1 MVNLDF
7 NEKKKRLVDSLT
19 SNDLLKDKRLY
30 KAFLEIPLEEFIPK
44 NYQDSLKI
52 YEDIPNL
59 FYYHDPSNY
68 RTISAP
74 HMITIMLQGLSLE
87 KDDDLLILGAKS
99 GYIAALAHRLAP
111 QGEII
116 ILEANSEIAELTEKN
131 LKKLDLHENISVI
144 VKNPLEG
151 MPDLTPWQKI
161 LVTGAIKQNRI
172 TPLLRQLDIDEGVL
186 YAPIGEGLVQT
197 YTQILRIEDNFYG
210 KKQLQVRFTPL
221 MTQVEIDE
229 LELITD
235 IDQYEEVDV
244 EINPTKVE
252 KTLEKINIKYE
263 TSVFDEISFGE
274 KGEEKPIAIKER
286 DEAIEFFKQLK
297 KCAIKFK
304 REDDVNSC
312 FENVE
317 EMDAVIESLKNFKK
331 ELGLKVK
338 KTQNLINQIRSY
350 NIVRKKLESISI
362 SDSEIIDKQAEIINK
377 QMEQV
382 NQLEEII
389 ESEIKRLK
397 KLE

>member
-1 MVNLDF
+1 MVNLNF

-87 KDDDLLILGAKS
+87 KNDDLLILGAKS

-116 ILEANSEIAELTEKN
+116 ILEANSEIVELTEKN
-131 LKKLDLHENISVI
+131 LKKLELDENISVI

-172 TPLLRQLDIDEGVL
+172 TPLLRQLDKDEGVL

-229 LELITD
+229 LKLITD

-244 EINPTKVE
+244 EINPKKVE
-252 KTLEKINIKYE
+252 KALEKINIKYE

-274 KGEEKPIAIKER
+274 KGEEKPVAIKER
-286 DEAIEFFKQLK
+286 DEAIEFFKELK
-297 KCAIKFK
+297 SCAIKFK
-304 REDDVNSC
+304 REDNVNIC

-350 NIVRKKLESISI
+350 NIVRKKLESSSI

-389 ESEIKRLK
+389 DSEIERLKRL
-397 KLE
+397 E

>member
-131 LKKLDLHENISVI
+131 LKKLDLRENISVI

-172 TPLLRQLDIDEGVL
+172 TPLLRQLDKDEGVL

-244 EINPTKVE
+244 EINPKKVE

-274 KGEEKPIAIKER
+274 KGEEKPVAIKER

-317 EMDAVIESLKNFKK
+317 EMDAIIESLKNFKK

-350 NIVRKKLESISI
+350 NIVRKQLESSSI
-362 SDSEIIDKQAEIINK
+362 SDSEIIEKKAEIINK

-382 NQLEEII
+382 NQLEDII
-389 ESEIKRLK
+389 DSEIERLK

>member
-1 MVNLDF
+1 
-7 NEKKKRLVDSLT
+7 
-19 SNDLLKDKRLY
+19 
-30 KAFLEIPLEEFIPK
+30 
-44 NYQDSLKI
+44 
-52 YEDIPNL
+52 
-59 FYYHDPSNY
+59 
-68 RTISAP
+68 
-74 HMITIMLQGLSLE
+74 
-87 KDDDLLILGAKS
+87 
-99 GYIAALAHRLAP
+99 
-111 QGEII
+111 
-116 ILEANSEIAELTEKN
+116 
-131 LKKLDLHENISVI
+131 
-144 VKNPLEG
+144 
-151 MPDLTPWQKI
+151 
-161 LVTGAIKQNRI
+161 
-172 TPLLRQLDIDEGVL
+172 L

-244 EINPTKVE
+244 EINPSKVE
-252 KTLEKINIKYE
+252 KALEKINIKYE

-274 KGEEKPIAIKER
+274 KGEEKPVAIKER

>member
-1 MVNLDF
+1 MPSQDYNQ
-7 NEKKKRLVDSLT
+7 KKKRLVESLT

-30 KAFLEIPLEEFIPK
+30 KAFLEIPLEEFIPS
-44 NYQDSLKI
+44 NYRDPYKI

-59 FYYHDPSNY
+59 FYYHDPNNY

-99 GYIAALAHRLAP
+99 GYIAALAHKLAP

-116 ILEANSEIAELTEKN
+116 ILEANSEIANLTEEN
-131 LKKLDLHENISVI
+131 LKKLDLDKNISVT

-161 LVTGAIKQNRI
+161 LVTGAIKQSRI
-172 TPLLRQLDIDEGVL
+172 TPLLRQLDKNEGVL

-197 YTQILRIEDNFYG
+197 YTQILRVEDNFYG

-235 IDQYEEVDV
+235 IDEYEEVDV
-244 EINPTKVE
+244 EINPQKVD

-263 TSVFDEISFGE
+263 TNVFDEISLGE
-274 KGEEKPIAIKER
+274 KGEDKEIGIKER
-286 DEAIEFFKQLK
+286 DEATDFLK
-297 KCAIKFK
+297 ELNNCAKKFK
-304 REDDVNSC
+304 READVNSC

-317 EMDAVIESLKNFKK
+317 EMDAVIESLKTFKK
-331 ELGLKVK
+331 DLGIKVK
-338 KTQNLINQIRSY
+338 KIQSHINQIRSY
-350 NIVRKKLESISI
+350 NIVRKQFGTRPIPESEMI
-362 SDSEIIDKQAEIINK
+362 EKQADIISK

-382 NQLEEII
+382 NQLEDII
-389 ESEIKRLK
+389 ESEIERLK
-397 KLE
+397 NLE

>member
-131 LKKLDLHENISVI
+131 LKKLDLDENISVI

-151 MPDLTPWQKI
+151 MPDLIPWQKI
-161 LVTGAIKQNRI
+161 LVTGAIKQSRI
-172 TPLLRQLDIDEGVL
+172 TPLLRQLDKDEGVL

-244 EINPTKVE
+244 EINPKKVE
-252 KTLEKINIKYE
+252 KALEKINIKYE

-274 KGEEKPIAIKER
+274 KGEEKPVAIKER
-286 DEAIEFFKQLK
+286 DEAIEFFKELK
-297 KCAIKFK
+297 NCAKKFK

-350 NIVRKKLESISI
+350 NIVRKQLESSSI
-362 SDSEIIDKQAEIINK
+362 SDSEIIEKKAEIINK

-382 NQLEEII
+382 NQLDDII
-389 ESEIKRLK
+389 DSEIKRLK